1 MSSTPARSRRR
12 RRASYHHGDLRAAL
26 LRAAEAELEAHGI
39 EAFSL
44 RGTARRAGVSHA
56 APAHHFADTGALL
69 TALAAEG
76 FRRFLA
82 TQLAH
87 QARASAEPMAQ
98 LLAAGEGYVA
108 FAAAN
113 PALFRLMFGSR
124 RADHRDGDLAAAAR
138 AAYDHLALCI
148 AALDPAGMSPPLDMM
163 AVWAMAHGLA
173 DLSNSGQLDLLAP
186 PDARADMIARALR
199 RAAGAASAPDGGRIR
214 AGPSRRP

>member
-1 MSSTPARSRRR
+1 MLRS
-12 RRASYHHGDLRAAL
+12 
-26 LRAAEAELEAHGI
+26 AEAELEAHGI

-82 TQLAH
+82 TQLSH
-87 QARASAEPMAQ
+87 QTRAPADPMAQ
-98 LLAAGEGYVA
+98 LLAAGEGYIA
-108 FAAAN
+108 FASAN

-124 RADHRDGDLAAAAR
+124 RADHGDADLAAAAR
-138 AAYDHLALCI
+138 AAFDHLARCI
-148 AALDPAGMSPPLDMM
+148 AALDPSGLSPPLDMM
-163 AVWAMAHGLA
+163 AVWAMAHGIA

-186 PDARADMIARALR
+186 PGARADMIATALR
-199 RAAGAASAPDGGRIR
+199 RATGTAFAPDAERSR
-214 AGPSRRP
+214 SGPSRRP